1 MTGRGSIG
9 QGKMLK
15 SFVCCLLCYLKELEN
30 GRLFR
35 LITKLGVINER
46 PEYVLYSRKF
56 LDINIFG
63 KYNENRIS
71 EIEFQNLVSLLQ
83 ILPHYKYW

>member
-1 MTGRGSIG
+1 
-9 QGKMLK
+9 MLK

-46 PEYVLYSRKF
+46 PEYVPYSRKF
-56 LDINIFG
+56 SEINIFG
-63 KYNENRIS
+63 DYNENRIS

-83 ILPHYKYW
+83 ILPHYKY